1 MANPAIVPCPAN
13 VWTKV
18 ATGVKVGNIWVKDR
32 PKNGGYMMH
41 TYRLTTDPAP
51 ANETESMPILDQGI
65 RIDHS
70 VLIDVYIYALHDA
83 GSVRVDV

>member
-1 MANPAIVPCPAN
+1 MANPLIVACAKD

-18 ATGVKVGNIWVKDR
+18 ATGVKVGNIWVKDK
-32 PKNGGYMMH
+32 PLNGFMMH
-41 TYRLTTDPAP
+41 TYKLTTDPAP
-51 ANETESMPILDQGI
+51 TLETEAISILGQGI

-70 VLIDVYIYALHDA
+70 VLIDVYIYAKNDA